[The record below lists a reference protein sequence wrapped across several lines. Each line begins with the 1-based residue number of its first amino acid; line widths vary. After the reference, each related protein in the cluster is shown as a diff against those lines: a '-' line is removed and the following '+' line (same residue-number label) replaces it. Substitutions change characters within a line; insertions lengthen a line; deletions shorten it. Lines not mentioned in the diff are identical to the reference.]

1 MSNQKSASDKERE
14 QRSAN
19 EKAERE
25 QRRANESAQRDER
38 RRKEESSRNTKSVS
52 SGPTKRQEAKAA
64 AKEYDI
70 DTKGLSTREINR
82 AVSEQKEVEDDMV
95 KFIEKT
101 LDKFTAKKGDDVAPM
116 DTPAAVTSRSTEVS
130 APPLRS
136 SGSGGG
142 QQRPQIS
149 DEKLLPFTIIAN
161 PSGYIS
167 LSKNSS
173 VIDGVDGET
182 IPIVVNAS
190 LPMAGTTRLYYLE
203 AEIDQ
208 TGFRLKRQSKDGPPK
223 PFTLLSTD
231 AGNINTTGD
240 NKFKEIVIDLKTG
253 KQTYLRI
260 PIALIER
267 NYDYSSIVVQLATTG
282 FIINVAFHNGIP
294 VYVARPAPISPKIWS
309 SLI

>member
-1 MSNQKSASDKERE
+1 MANQKSASDKERE

-82 AVSEQKEVEDDMV
+82 AVSEQKEIEDDMV

-101 LDKFTAKKGDDVAPM
+101 LDKFTAKKGDDVAPA
-116 DTPAAVTSRSTEVS
+116 DAPVAVTSRSTEVS

-142 QQRPQIS
+142 QQRPQIP
-149 DEKLLPFTIIAN
+149 EEEEPFPFKISIAKN
-161 PSGYIS
+161 KSFFI
-167 LSKNSS
+167 SKNSS
-173 VIDGVDGET
+173 IIDGINGE
-182 IPIVVNAS
+182 
-190 LPMAGTTRLYYLE
+190 
-203 AEIDQ
+203 
-208 TGFRLKRQSKDGPPK
+208 
-223 PFTLLSTD
+223 PFTIKGGGRVSTQSPYIVAEAQIDTEDKFEIKDKEFILKAVGEDELNEVVVDEKGVQTKLRLLIGEVVGLNSLYPEPRQAVYTS
-231 AGNINTTGD
+231 
-240 NKFKEIVIDLKTG
+240 FKVIYSFYNG
-253 KQTYLRI
+253 QVVF
-260 PIALIER
+260 ALAPA
-267 NYDYSSIVVQLATTG
+267 AT
-282 FIINVAFHNGIP
+282 H
-294 VYVARPAPISPKIWS
+294 S
-309 SLI
+309 SLVDY